1 MCYILVITYGE
12 NRLMKQYAKKKRKKK
27 KEKKKEISGYSYT
40 FVLIRIFD

>member
-1 MCYILVITYGE
+1 MIYSDKYLLADV
-12 NRLMKQYAKKKRKKK
+12 LMKQYGKKKRKKK